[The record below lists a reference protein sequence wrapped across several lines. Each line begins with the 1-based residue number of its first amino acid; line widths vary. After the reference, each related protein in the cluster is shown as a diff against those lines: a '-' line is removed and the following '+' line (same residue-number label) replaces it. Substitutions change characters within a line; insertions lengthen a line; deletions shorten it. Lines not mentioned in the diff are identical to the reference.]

1 MSAKAGAKAMSTT
14 DAPLSESVVAVASS
28 SALVSAEASSQIG
41 VRQKPMRGRA
51 MPRSIATGGSLSTAP
66 RNRAMSSS
74 VRAIRPSVSS
84 EWHCILMPTR
94 EKSPKVGL

>member
-1 MSAKAGAKAMSTT
+1 MSANGAAKATSIT
-14 DAPLSESVVAVASS
+14 DAPLSASFAATASS
-28 SALVSAEASSQIG
+28 SALVSGDASSQIG

-51 MPRSIATGGSLSTAP
+51 MARSILTGGSLSTAP
-66 RNRAMSSS
+66 RNSAMSSS
-74 VRAIRPSVSS
+74 VRAIRPSVST

>member
-1 MSAKAGAKAMSTT
+1 MSG
-14 DAPLSESVVAVASS
+14 
-28 SALVSAEASSQIG
+28 EASSQIG

-51 MPRSIATGGSLSTAP
+51 MPRSMRTGGSLSTAP
-66 RNRAMSSS
+66 RNSAMSSS
-74 VRAIRPSVSS
+74 VRAIRPSVST